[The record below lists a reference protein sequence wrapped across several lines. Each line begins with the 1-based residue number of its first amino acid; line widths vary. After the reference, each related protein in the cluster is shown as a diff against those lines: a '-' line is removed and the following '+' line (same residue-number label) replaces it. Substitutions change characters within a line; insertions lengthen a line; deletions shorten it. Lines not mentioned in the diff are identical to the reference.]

1 MKYDYVLVVGPGRS
15 GSEFL
20 YENLRR
26 HPRMGFPEIKEGY
39 YYRSLRAYR
48 RARGRLGKGVM
59 LADIANL
66 AYNDARMPDGVR
78 ALQGAG
84 ERVLLVVLLR
94 EHRGRAASM
103 MRFRRSRGER
113 TALLGARRL
122 EAAVVG
128 DRLTADDLARIY
140 AIDADALTLR
150 FDALTGDP
158 AGALTA
164 LYSQCGIEMGDGE
177 PVASVVNESER
188 ARFVPLAAL
197 GKAGALLLRR
207 LGCRRLLQRV
217 KDSAGVR
224 RLFFAPGAS
233 DARLSAAAAATL
245 AAAYAECVVAVE
257 SGGERVG
264 EGVYL
269 RRARAQGGA
278 DQRAVA

>member
-26 HPRMGFPEIKEGY
+26 HPRMRFPEIKEGY
-39 YYRSLRAYR
+39 YYRSLRDYR
-48 RARGRLGKGVM
+48 RARGRLGAGIM

-66 AYNDARMPDGVR
+66 AYKDGGLPDGVR

-94 EHRGRAASM
+94 DHRERAASM

-122 EAAVVG
+122 EAAVVA

-140 AIDADALTLR
+140 GIDADALTLR
-150 FDALTGDP
+150 FEALTGDP
-158 AGALTA
+158 EGALA
-164 LYSQCGIEMGDGE
+164 AVYSQCGIEMGGA
-177 PVASVVNESER
+177 PVARAVNESER
-188 ARFVPLAAL
+188 ARFMPLAAL
-197 GKAGALLLRR
+197 GKATALLLRR

-224 RLFFAPGAS
+224 RLFFAPGAW
-233 DARLSAAAAATL
+233 DATLSAESEATL
-245 AAAYAECVVAVE
+245 GAAQLECIAAVE
-257 SGGERVG
+257 AASERVG

-269 RRARAQGGA
+269 RRASAQGGA
-278 DQRAVA
+278 DDKAVA

>member
-26 HPRMGFPEIKEGY
+26 HPRIGFPEIKEGY
-39 YYRSLRAYR
+39 YYRSLQDYR
-48 RARGRLGKGVM
+48 RARGRLGAGVM

-66 AYNDARMPDGVR
+66 AYKDGGLPEGVR

-94 EHRGRAASM
+94 AHRERAASM

-113 TALLGARRL
+113 TALMGARRL
-122 EAAVVG
+122 EAAVVA

-140 AIDADALTLR
+140 GIEADALTLR
-150 FDALTGDP
+150 FEALTGDP
-158 AGALTA
+158 EGALA
-164 LYSQCGIEMGDGE
+164 AVYSQCGIEMGGA
-177 PVASVVNESER
+177 PVARAVNESER
-188 ARFVPLAAL
+188 ARFMPLAAL
-197 GKAGALLLRR
+197 GKAAALLLRR

-224 RLFFAPGAS
+224 RLFFAPGAW
-233 DARLSAAAAATL
+233 DATLSATSEATL
-245 AAAYAECVVAVE
+245 GAAQAECVVAVE
-257 SGGERVG
+257 AASERVG

-269 RRARAQGGA
+269 RRASAQGGA
-278 DQRAVA
+278 DDKAVA

>member
-26 HPRMGFPEIKEGY
+26 HQRIGFPEIKEGY
-39 YYRSLRAYR
+39 YYRSARAYR

-66 AYNDARMPDGVR
+66 AYNDARLPDGVR

-94 EHRGRAASM
+94 DHRERAASM

-113 TALLGARRL
+113 TALLGTRRL
-122 EAAVVG
+122 EAAVVA

-158 AGALTA
+158 AAALAA
-164 LYSQCGIEMGDGE
+164 LYSQCGIEMGGA

-197 GKAGALLLRR
+197 GKAAALLLRR

-217 KDSAGVR
+217 KDSAVVR
-224 RLFFAPGAS
+224 RVFFAAGAP
-233 DARLSAAAAATL
+233 DARLSAEAEATL
-245 AAAYAECVVAVE
+245 AGAYAECDVAVE
-257 SGGERVG
+257 AGGDRVG

-269 RRARAQGGA
+269 RRAKGGVSGA
-278 DQRAVA
+278 DERAVA

>member
-26 HPRMGFPEIKEGY
+26 HPRIGFPEIKEGY
-39 YYRSLRAYR
+39 YYRSMRDYR
-48 RARGRLGKGVM
+48 RARGRLGAGVM

-66 AYNDARMPDGVR
+66 AYKDGGLPDGVR

-94 EHRGRAASM
+94 AHQERAASM

-113 TALLGARRL
+113 TALMGARRL
-122 EAAVVG
+122 EAAVVA

-140 AIDADALTLR
+140 GIDADALTLR
-150 FDALTGDP
+150 FEALTGDP
-158 AGALTA
+158 EGSLAAV
-164 LYSQCGIEMGDGE
+164 YSQCGIEMGGA
-177 PVASVVNESER
+177 PVARAVNESER
-188 ARFVPLAAL
+188 ARFLPLAAL
-197 GKAGALLLRR
+197 GKAAALLLRR

-224 RLFFAPGAS
+224 RLFFAPGAW
-233 DARLSAAAAATL
+233 DATLSAEAEATL
-245 AAAYAECVVAVE
+245 GAAQAECVAAVE
-257 SGGERVG
+257 AASERVG

-269 RRARAQGGA
+269 RRARAQDEA
-278 DQRAVA
+278 DDKAVD

>member
-1 MKYDYVLVVGPGRS
+1 MYMKYDYVLVVGPGRS

-26 HPRMGFPEIKEGY
+26 HPRIGFPEIKEGY
-39 YYRSLRAYR
+39 YYRSPRAYK

-66 AYNDARMPDGVR
+66 AYKDGGLPDGVR

-94 EHRGRAASM
+94 DHRERAASM

-122 EAAVVG
+122 EAAVVA
-128 DRLTADDLARIY
+128 DRLTAADLARIY

-158 AGALTA
+158 AGALAA
-164 LYSQCGIEMGDGE
+164 LYSQCGIEQGSA
-177 PVASVVNESER
+177 PVVGAVNESER
-188 ARFVPLAAL
+188 ARFVPLAAV

-207 LGCRRLLQRV
+207 LGRRRFLQRV
-217 KDSAGVR
+217 KDSAAVR

-233 DARLSAAAAATL
+233 DARLSAEAEATL
-245 AAAYAECVVAVE
+245 AAAYAECGAAVE
-257 SGGERVG
+257 AGGERVG

-269 RRARAQGGA
+269 RRAKGGA
-278 DQRAVA
+278 GERAVA